1 MSVIDWN
8 AKPEPWRTIG
18 KRFCID
24 LLAMAGGA
32 APSPPPDN
40 PSRGP
45 ATPTVAEDG
54 PGRRL
59 QDLRFALRLTQV
71 QVARRAEISDAIIS
85 KAEHGYIPKKV
96 FREAMA
102 RALNVRERDIWPG

>member
-1 MSVIDWN
+1 MSVINWN

-24 LLAMAGGA
+24 LLAMAAGA

-45 ATPTVAEDG
+45 RITDAEEG

-59 QDLRFALRLTQV
+59 QDLRFALHFTQL
-71 QVARRAEISDAIIS
+71 QLARRANVSGSTINHAEGGRIPS
-85 KAEHGYIPKKV
+85 KVVRVSIAQ
-96 FREAMA
+96 
-102 RALNVRERDIWPG
+102 ALNVKERDIWPG